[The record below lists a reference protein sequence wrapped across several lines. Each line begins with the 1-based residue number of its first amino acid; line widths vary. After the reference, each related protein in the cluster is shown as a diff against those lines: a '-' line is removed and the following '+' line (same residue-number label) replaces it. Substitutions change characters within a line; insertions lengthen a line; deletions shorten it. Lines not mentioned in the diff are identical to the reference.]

1 MNILT
6 EDIAIWR
13 LNLIF
18 QSRGWYVGIYKRGS
32 LKSTKLGRYYIINH
46 FTNEM
51 IDFSDQLTQWM
62 VREFIIS
69 PWEQVAG
76 EEQFTGKGKLK

>member
-51 IDFSDQLTQWM
+51 IDFLTSLHSGWHGSLLFHHGN
-62 VREFIIS
+62 RS
-69 PWEQVAG
+69 PEKSNLLA
-76 EEQFTGKGKLK
+76 KGS